1 MNATSP
7 NPRVAYVMT
16 HYPKLAQTFISNEID
31 ALEQAGVQV
40 ACFAMNPPDA
50 IERSREG
57 ADERI
62 ARTTYLKSMPLQAVL
77 SLLRKTLRH
86 PLAMA
91 RVWRTALASGGG
103 DPRRVARR
111 LAHLAQA
118 ALVADGAARLG
129 IARLHAHFGLAPA
142 TIAWLACAISRAQGR
157 PIEFSFTIHGYHD
170 FVDPAEAR
178 LDLKARDAAAVF
190 CISDFTRSQLCLVT
204 PPVLW
209 PKFHVARCGIDLSG
223 FCFRDPPAPDG
234 APLLLA
240 LGRLSPEKGFNIL
253 IEAVGLLLDA
263 GTPVRLRIVGDGP
276 YRGELEAATRARGI
290 AESVSFAGE
299 LPPAAVRGEL
309 EAADIFCMASFSEG
323 LPVSLM
329 EAMAVGAPCITTW
342 IAGIPELAENEV
354 TALTVPPARADALAA
369 AIARLVREPELRLRL
384 ARAARERVEQSHDLA
399 ACAARVRQLLL
410 DGGRA

>member
-1 MNATSP
+1 MSAASSS
-7 NPRVAYVMT
+7 PRVAYVMT

-31 ALEQAGVQV
+31 ALEQTEVEV

-50 IERSREG
+50 TERSRKG

-62 ARTTYLKSMPLQAVL
+62 ARTTYLKAMPLRAVL
-77 SLLRKTLRH
+77 SLLRQTFRH

-91 RVWRTALASGGG
+91 KVWRMALASGGG
-103 DPRRVARR
+103 DSRRVARR

-118 ALVADGAARLG
+118 ALVADGAAHLG

-142 TIAWLACAISRAQGR
+142 TIAWLACAIGRTQGR

-170 FVDPAEAR
+170 FADPAEAR

-190 CISDFTRSQLCLVT
+190 CISDFTRSQLCLIT

-223 FCFRDPPAPDG
+223 FSYRDPRDADG
-234 APLLLA
+234 APLVLA

-253 IEAVGLLLDA
+253 IEAIGLLLDA

-276 YRGELEAATRARGI
+276 YRSELEAAAQARGI

-299 LPPAAVRGEL
+299 LPPAAVREEL

-369 AIARLVREPELRLRL
+369 AIARLARDPELRLRL
-384 ARAARERVEQSHDLA
+384 ARAARERVEQSHSLI

-410 DGGRA
+410 DGGQA